1 VRRFRPLLLLALAVL
16 PVLAARAEAAPQT
29 TQQDV
34 LQGPPLPPA
43 LEQELA
49 LRVPSLRLDI
59 GGGDGSR
66 RSVSGAVEIVILMTL
81 ITLAPGIVMTLTSFT
96 RIVIVLSFM
105 RRAMAIQELPPNLVI
120 TGLAFFLSLFIMRP
134 VLLELNRVAL
144 EPYNKEELTLV
155 EAADTASAVMTKF
168 LLKQTRQKDLELV
181 YELSGEERPQS
192 REDVPFLLAVPAFA
206 LSEVKTAF
214 EMGFVLFLPFLVIDL
229 VISAILIAMGMFTL
243 PPVVISTPFKLLL
256 FVLVDG
262 WSLVIRSVAQS
273 FA

>member
-1 VRRFRPLLLLALAVL
+1 MTMKRLLARLLLALTAFVAT
-16 PVLAARAEAAPQT
+16 PAAAAAQNQT
-29 TQQDV
+29 
-34 LQGPPLPPA
+34 QGPPPPA
-43 LEQELA
+43 SSGAQGTGGF
-49 LRVPSLRLDI
+49 PSLRLEL
-59 GGGDGSR
+59 GGGDGSPK
-66 RSVSGAVEIVILMTL
+66 SVGGAVEIVLLMTIL
-81 ITLAPGIVMTLTSFT
+81 TLAPGIVMTLTSFT

-120 TGLAFFLSLFIMRP
+120 TGLSFFLSLFIMRP
-134 VLLELNRVAL
+134 VLLELNREAL
-144 EPYNKEELTLV
+144 EPYTKEEISFGQ
-155 EAADTASAVMTKF
+155 AADKAGSVMTKF
-168 LLKQTRQKDLELV
+168 LLKQTRPKDLELV
-181 YELSGEERPQS
+181 YELSGEKRPQA

-229 VISAILIAMGMFTL
+229 VISSILIAMGMFTL

-262 WSLVIRSVAQS
+262 WNLVVRSVAQS